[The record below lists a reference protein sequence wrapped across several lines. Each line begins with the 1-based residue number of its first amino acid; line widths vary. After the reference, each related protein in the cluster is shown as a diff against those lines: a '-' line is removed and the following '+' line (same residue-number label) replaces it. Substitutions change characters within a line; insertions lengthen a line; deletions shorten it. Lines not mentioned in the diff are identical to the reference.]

1 MKKLV
6 FTLGFIGLGIF
17 ATAQQQ
23 PAKVDSVFLKN
34 WMHSD
39 FAATGVYGV
48 NTQKALDFLAEKKRK
63 PSNIVVAVVDS
74 GVEYFHEDLKNNMW
88 VNPKEKD
95 KNAKD
100 DDKNGFVDDV
110 HGWNFVTDKE
120 GKSYAADTYE
130 VTRQYAKYAKK
141 FERSLAAK
149 QQDPEG
155 YKKYL
160 DLKKEYFSTITRYK
174 LNKEVAGARLSYVQP
189 RMEALNK
196 AFGDQILTKTIVDD
210 FKSEDPL
217 ALEGLFIFKELQEK
231 DWTGKKITE
240 VTSSYTKRI
249 SGMLDNA
256 DESLKHAYNLSFNP
270 KGGVSTKYG
279 SNDVKGLSD
288 SHGTHVAGIIAAEW
302 GNDKGMQGTAG
313 GNYAKIMGV
322 RAVPDGDERDED
334 VANAIYYAVNNGAK
348 ILNMSFGKSVDDNS
362 KIVVDAFKY
371 AESKNVLIV
380 KAAGNDNLD
389 VDVNI
394 KYPITLIDGKQY
406 SPTTITVGANTR
418 NKENLRARFS
428 NWGKKV
434 VDVFGPGTEIYA
446 TYPGTNQYRFLQG
459 TSMASPAV
467 AGVAALV
474 WSHYPKLKAKDI
486 NTILIETVNKS
497 DQLRDI
503 SVSGGVVDSYK
514 AVQKAEEI
522 YKQRKLK

>member
-217 ALEGLFIFKELQEK
+217 ALEGLFIF
-231 DWTGKKITE
+231 
-240 VTSSYTKRI
+240 
-249 SGMLDNA
+249 
-256 DESLKHAYNLSFNP
+256 H
-270 KGGVSTKYG
+270 
-279 SNDVKGLSD
+279 
-288 SHGTHVAGIIAAEW
+288 
-302 GNDKGMQGTAG
+302 
-313 GNYAKIMGV
+313 
-322 RAVPDGDERDED
+322 
-334 VANAIYYAVNNGAK
+334 
-348 ILNMSFGKSVDDNS
+348 
-362 KIVVDAFKY
+362 
-371 AESKNVLIV
+371 
-380 KAAGNDNLD
+380 
-389 VDVNI
+389 
-394 KYPITLIDGKQY
+394 
-406 SPTTITVGANTR
+406 
-418 NKENLRARFS
+418 
-428 NWGKKV
+428 
-434 VDVFGPGTEIYA
+434 
-446 TYPGTNQYRFLQG
+446 
-459 TSMASPAV
+459 
-467 AGVAALV
+467 
-474 WSHYPKLKAKDI
+474 
-486 NTILIETVNKS
+486 
-497 DQLRDI
+497 
-503 SVSGGVVDSYK
+503 
-514 AVQKAEEI
+514 
-522 YKQRKLK
+522 